1 MIVRCPTDIVGPS
14 LVWHPG
20 RSDAAIRT
28 AALSLLL
35 AELQVSELA
44 AAELTADPER
54 LLTAVVGK

>member
-1 MIVRCPTDIVGPS
+1 MAPS

-35 AELQVSELA
+35 VELQVPEVTA
-44 AAELTADPER
+44 ADVTTDPEK
-54 LLTAVVGK
+54 LLTSVVGTWQR